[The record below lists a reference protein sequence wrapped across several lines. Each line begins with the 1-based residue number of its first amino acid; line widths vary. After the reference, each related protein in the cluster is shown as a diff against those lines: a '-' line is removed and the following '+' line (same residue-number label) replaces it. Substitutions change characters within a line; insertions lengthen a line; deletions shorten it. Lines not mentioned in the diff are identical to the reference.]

1 MSVNRILRRLLVIV
15 LSLLA
20 LGAAGAAVLLFVAF
34 APESTVGEV
43 RFARPLKIPPL
54 APSHVDAD
62 GTRVFALTAQR
73 GTTDL
78 LPGEPA
84 PTLGYNGS
92 YLGPTLRASRG
103 ERVRVE
109 VRNRLRETTTV
120 HWHGMHLPAVDDG
133 GPHQTIAPGETW
145 SPSWRID
152 QAAATLW
159 YHPHAMGLT
168 EEQIGRG
175 LAGMFIV
182 DDPHSP
188 VAERL
193 PHRYGVDDIPVI
205 VQDRKFDGEGEPTSA
220 NLGDELLVDGTY
232 GPYLDVTTRRV
243 RLRVLNASTARVY
256 AFGLSDGRAFQ
267 MIAGGGGLL
276 PAPVRTR
283 RIRLAPAE
291 RAEIVVTM
299 KPGERLTLRSYAPDL
314 GENWFA
320 ARFAGGQDSFDVL
333 QLRASERLRPS
344 PPVPATLAPAR
355 ELDVDGAPVR
365 TFDMQGRKINGRKMS
380 MTRVDEVVPLNRT
393 EIWKVTNT
401 GGGYHDFHV
410 HDEQFRVLSVNGR
423 PPGPKLAG
431 PKDTVFLPPGS
442 TVRLAVR
449 FTEYADPEHPYM
461 YHCHLLNHEDRGMM
475 GQFTVVERGSTQEPA
490 APEA

>member
-267 MIAGGGGLL
+267 MIAGGG
-276 PAPVRTR
+276 
-283 RIRLAPAE
+283 
-291 RAEIVVTM
+291 
-299 KPGERLTLRSYAPDL
+299 
-314 GENWFA
+314 
-320 ARFAGGQDSFDVL
+320 
-333 QLRASERLRPS
+333 
-344 PPVPATLAPAR
+344 
-355 ELDVDGAPVR
+355 
-365 TFDMQGRKINGRKMS
+365 
-380 MTRVDEVVPLNRT
+380 
-393 EIWKVTNT
+393 
-401 GGGYHDFHV
+401 YHDFHV